1 MHVETV
7 VLLSQQRACDYIDI
21 DIELNELDTTK
32 SEKHPTYEQI
42 KEYVLEN
49 FGLNISSLYISQVKK
64 QCGID
69 VGRAY
74 NKPKSENSR
83 VPNCPPKK
91 KAAIIKAFKYFKMF

>member
-1 MHVETV
+1 M
-7 VLLSQQRACDYIDI
+7 VLLSQQNACDYIDI

-49 FGLNISSLYISQVKK
+49 FGLNVSSLYISQVKK

-74 NKPKSENSR
+74 NKPKSDNTQ
-83 VPNCPPKK
+83 VTNCPPEKK
-91 KAAIIKAFKYFKMF
+91 KAIIEALKYYNVI